1 MGGTGAPCSG
11 ESEREKSY
19 NRIKIRLTIA
29 GVILHLVVA
38 AVWAFSGLSS
48 AVVSR
53 ISRVL
58 EGDYAVFFVFMALT
72 AVVWSIIL
80 LPVDF
85 YGEYLV
91 EHRFGLSNQSLRAW
105 LWEKAKG
112 AAVSAVIGLPVIAA
126 FYVFLR
132 QTGWLWWIFFGAFLF
147 VLSVIIARLA
157 PVVIFPLFY
166 TFTTL
171 ASEEVRDAIESILK
185 KESISFSG
193 IYSFNLGKDTN
204 KASAGFMGIGRSRR
218 IVLSDTLLADFTP
231 QEIAVVF
238 AHEIGHFR
246 RRHILKGIALGTFII
261 FASLFVCNEIYRATI
276 IPMGFDKVYDVAA
289 LPILF
294 FYLAITGLVAAP
306 LTNVV
311 SRRHERE
318 ADRDALEITG
328 DTASFISA
336 MEKLAAKNLADRNP
350 NPAIEFFF
358 YSHPSIH
365 KRIAFA
371 REWAEAGSS
380 RS

>member
-1 MGGTGAPCSG
+1 MDRTGHTCRCD
-11 ESEREKSY
+11 SEREKSY

-29 GVILHLVVA
+29 GIILHVA
-38 AVWAFSGLSS
+38 IAAIWAFSGISS
-48 AVVSR
+48 VAVSYIR
-53 ISRVL
+53 RLIQ
-58 EGDYAVFFVFMALT
+58 GDYAVFFVFMAIT
-72 AVVWSIIL
+72 AAVWSIIL

-112 AAVSAVIGLPVIAA
+112 AAVSAVIGLSVIAA

-147 VLSVIIARLA
+147 VLSVIMARLA

-166 TFTTL
+166 AFTPL
-171 ASEEVRDAIESILK
+171 ASDEVRDAIESILN

-193 IYSFNLGKDTN
+193 IFAFNLGKDTN

-218 IVLSDTLLADFTP
+218 IVLSDTLLANFTP

-261 FASLFVCNEIYRATI
+261 FSSLFVCNEAYRATI
-276 IPMGFDKVYDVAA
+276 IPMGFDEVYDIAA
-289 LPILF
+289 IPILF

-306 LTNVV
+306 LSNAV

-318 ADRDALEITG
+318 ADLDALEITG
-328 DTASFISA
+328 DAASFISA
-336 MEKLAAKNLADRNP
+336 MEKLAAMNLADRNP

-358 YSHPSIH
+358 YSHPSIQ

-371 REWAEAGSS
+371 REWTVASS